1 MSARRTNSN
10 RANVRTVV
18 YRHDP
23 VQGGPASTRSDKATA
38 PAALLPQAGAPKH
51 SQPLTRQDAEKIAL
65 ANNPR
70 VKVSVLLAEV
80 QTQVVREARADELP
94 NLNGQLTAVD
104 ANEASRISTG
114 SLTASRLLYHAGV
127 GVQFNQ
133 LITDFGRTRNLIA
146 SERLEEKARQADI
159 NATREDIVLA
169 ADQVFFRALEAQA
182 TLQVAQQT
190 VNARQTLV
198 DQVTALTASKLKS
211 DLDLSFAKVN
221 LAQAKLLQLNAQS
234 NLDAAM
240 AALAAVLGFDHPV
253 DYEPVED
260 AAGLPALPPS
270 IDQTVADALQN
281 RPDLQSLHFS
291 EQAAR
296 KFSVAHARQLLPTA
310 TALGAVGY
318 TPVGSNQYF
327 TSDWYGAVGV
337 NMNVPIFNGFRYI
350 AQAAEATWRPTL
362 NRSARAICAISCARR
377 PYRLAHREYRIAA
390 CDCDRGTAEAGQSA
404 L

>member
-1 MSARRTNSN
+1 MR
-10 RANVRTVV
+10 
-18 YRHDP
+18 YL
-23 VQGGPASTRSDKATA
+23 STRV
-38 PAALLPQAGAPKH
+38 LLPCLLGAQIAIAQTSVLSFTGTTRFRVEPPQPGQTNDGSGITPAQAGASKH

-127 GVQFNQ
+127 GVQLNQ

-146 SERLEEKARQADI
+146 SERLRQKARQADV
-159 NATREDIVLA
+159 NATREDILFA
-169 ADQVFFRALEAQA
+169 ADQVFYRALEAQA
-182 TLQVAQQT
+182 TLQVAEQT

-198 DQVTALTASKLKS
+198 DQVTALAASKLKS
-211 DLDLSFAKVN
+211 ELDLSFAKVN

-253 DYEPVED
+253 GYEPVED
-260 AAGLPALPPS
+260 AAGLPALPSS

-296 KFSVAHARQLLPTA
+296 KFSVAQREKLLPTA

-318 TPVGSNQYF
+318 TPVGANQYF

-337 NMNVPIFNGFRYI
+337 NVNVPD
-350 AQAAEATWRPTL
+350 L
-362 NRSARAICAISCARR
+362 
-377 PYRLAHREYRIAA
+377 
-390 CDCDRGTAEAGQSA
+390 
-404 L
+404 